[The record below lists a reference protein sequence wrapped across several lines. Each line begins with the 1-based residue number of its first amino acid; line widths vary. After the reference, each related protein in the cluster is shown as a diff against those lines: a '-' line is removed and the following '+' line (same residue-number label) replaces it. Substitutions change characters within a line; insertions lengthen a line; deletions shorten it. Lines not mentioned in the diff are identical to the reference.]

1 MKKTQVDFLLI
12 VSQLFQKLENGEDC
26 KKECEQVARMND
38 EQKEGVSGQ
47 LLDRLQA
54 RDSKEV
60 VEKLVTAA
68 KQVEYLD
75 PNYIDDFAAVIREP
89 FALSTLQE
97 RQEIVKRVLSRT
109 GYGKVLMED
118 IFWQGLTLIAIN
130 MKNNDLLAQ
139 YIRKMEQLRDGLNN
153 EEE

>member
-1 MKKTQVDFLLI
+1 MKKTQVDFMLT

-26 KKECEQVARMND
+26 KKECEQVAKMND
-38 EQKEGVSGQ
+38 EQKESVSDQ
-47 LLDRLQA
+47 LLDRLQS

-60 VEKLVTAA
+60 DKLVAAA
-68 KQVEYLD
+68 KQVGYLD
-75 PNYIDDFAAVIREP
+75 PDYIREP
-89 FALSTLQE
+89 FASSTLQE

-118 IFWQGLTLIAIN
+118 IFWQSLTLIAIN
-130 MKNNDLLAQ
+130 MQNNDLLAQ
-139 YIRKMEQLRDGLNN
+139 YIRKMEQLRDGLN

>member
-60 VEKLVTAA
+60 EKLVTAA

-109 GYGKVLMED
+109 DYGKVLMED

>member
-12 VSQLFQKLENGEDC
+12 VSQLVQKLENGEDC

-54 RDSKEV
+54 RDSKE

>member
-54 RDSKEV
+54 RDSKE

-139 YIRKMEQLRDGLNN
+139 YIRKMEQLGDGVNN

>member
-60 VEKLVTAA
+60 EKLVTAA

-109 GYGKVLMED
+109 GYGKVLMQD

>member
-1 MKKTQVDFLLI
+1 MKKTQVDFLLTI
-12 VSQLFQKLENGEDC
+12 SQLFQKLENGEDC
-26 KKECEQVARMND
+26 KKECEQISQMND
-38 EQKEGVSGQ
+38 EQKESVSGQ

-60 VEKLVTAA
+60 EKLVTAA
-68 KQVEYLD
+68 KRVEYLD

-89 FALSTLQE
+89 FAPSTLQE

-118 IFWQGLTLIAIN
+118 IFWQSLTLIAIN
-130 MKNNDLLAQ
+130 MQNNDLLAQ

>member
-54 RDSKEV
+54 RDSKK

>member
-1 MKKTQVDFLLI
+1 MKKAQVDFLLI

-54 RDSKEV
+54 RDSKE

>member
-60 VEKLVTAA
+60 EKLVTAA

-75 PNYIDDFAAVIREP
+75 PNYIDDFATVIREP

>member
-1 MKKTQVDFLLI
+1 MKKTQVDFMLT

-26 KKECEQVARMND
+26 KKECEQVAKMND
-38 EQKEGVSGQ
+38 EQKESVSDQ

-54 RDSKEV
+54 RDSKE

-89 FALSTLQE
+89 FAPSTLQE

-109 GYGKVLMED
+109 GYSKVLMED
-118 IFWQGLTLIAIN
+118 IFWQSLTLIAIN
-130 MKNNDLLAQ
+130 MQNNDLLAQ

>member
-1 MKKTQVDFLLI
+1 MKKTQVEFLLI

-60 VEKLVTAA
+60 EKLVTAA
-68 KQVEYLD
+68 KQVQYLD

>member
-60 VEKLVTAA
+60 EKLVTAA
-68 KQVEYLD
+68 KHVEYLD

>member
-60 VEKLVTAA
+60 EKLVTAA

-75 PNYIDDFAAVIREP
+75 PNFIDDFAAVIREP

>member
-60 VEKLVTAA
+60 EKLVTAA
-68 KQVEYLD
+68 KQVEYLA

>member
-26 KKECEQVARMND
+26 KKEGEPVARMNE

-54 RDSKEV
+54 RDSKE

>member
-60 VEKLVTAA
+60 EKLV
-68 KQVEYLD
+68 QVEYLD

>member
-1 MKKTQVDFLLI
+1 MKKAQVDFLLI

-60 VEKLVTAA
+60 EKLVTAA

-89 FALSTLQE
+89 FALSTRQE

>member
-60 VEKLVTAA
+60 EKLVTAA

-75 PNYIDDFAAVIREP
+75 HNYIDDFAAVIREP

-139 YIRKMEQLRDGLNN
+139 YIRKMEQLRDGLND